1 MGAHRDNQGIWRYRK
16 RVILPDGTGTRI
28 KGTPAINTKL
38 EAERAERAHV
48 ERVLR
53 GDSEPSERSRPT
65 AERRKEAPLT
75 LSKFVE
81 TIWWP
86 KYSAGGGRRG
96 VNSPTTLMEK
106 DMHLRVHL
114 VPALG
119 ELALGDISNEVMTG
133 FFEKLRERG
142 YGKKGRRPTSTE
154 KKAVQKRLERAAG
167 RKDRGKPKKGLAEK
181 TVKNIRTTPR
191 TILGFAVK
199 WGYMDRM
206 PEIPDVTVPEPSFDW
221 YRPVEVRR
229 LLSGARD
236 EWARA
241 VLLFAVHT
249 GVRMGEQRALRWTD
263 VDFETRIITIRRSA
277 PKWLV
282 VEKSPKSNRHRRV
295 DLTAELAQALQKI
308 RHGGELVFCNPDGSK
323 LRPGQFHEILWAAQR
338 RCGLRR
344 IKWHEL
350 RHSFASIL
358 TTGGAPL
365 RVVQSLLGHSTIRM
379 TERYAHLAPGESAGY
394 MHLLATQ
401 PAPTATSS
409 GPASGPA
416 RPKADA
422 N

>member
-1 MGAHRDNQGIWRYRK
+1 MGAYRDNEGTWRYRK
-16 RVILPDGTGTRI
+16 WITLLDGTGTRV
-28 KGTPAINTKL
+28 KGTPAINSKL
-38 EAERAERAHV
+38 EAERAERAHI

-53 GDSEPSERSRPT
+53 GEREPPD
-65 AERRKEAPLT
+65 RRKSTAAKRKEESLT
-75 LSKFVE
+75 LSRFVKDA
-81 TIWWP
+81 WWP

-106 DMHLRVHL
+106 EMHLRVHIL
-114 VPALG
+114 PALG
-119 ELALGDISNEVMTG
+119 ELPLVDVSNEVMTG
-133 FFEKLRERG
+133 FFGTLRDRG
-142 YGKKGRRPTSTE
+142 YGKKGRRATSTE
-154 KKAVQKRLERAAG
+154 LKAVQKREERARG
-167 RKDRGKPKKGLAEK
+167 RKDRGKPRKGLSEK
-181 TVKNIRTTPR
+181 SVKNIRTTLR

-199 WGYMDRM
+199 WGYLDRM
-206 PEIPDVTVPEPSFDW
+206 PEIPDVMVPEPSFDW
-221 YRPVEVRR
+221 YRPNEVRR
-229 LLSGARD
+229 LLTAARD
-236 EWARA
+236 HWART

-249 GVRMGEQRALRWTD
+249 GVRMGEQRALRWAD

-295 DLTAELAQALQKI
+295 DLTPELAEALEKI

-338 RCGLRR
+338 KSGLRR

-365 RVVQSLLGHSTIRM
+365 RIVQSLLGHSTIRM
-379 TERYAHLAPGESAGY
+379 TERYAHLAPGQSAGF
-394 MHLLATQ
+394 MHLLSTV
-401 PAPTATSS
+401 PPKPSRS
-409 GPASGPA
+409 GQRSGQSDPGSE
-416 RPKADA
+416 P